1 MSAND
6 HPYSDIQRDL
16 DGQNGAEPAVRAAA
30 HEIGCVDGASQATT
44 RRFAVVLDDD
54 AAVELDELVT
64 CVQRLPDGSGDVTH
78 YGIVVEQRGV
88 IEGAEMP
95 SDTRHIARERTMP
108 GQTRTGGRCAG
119 SPNHAGALGSARTRR
134 RGAPRARCRGEMR
147 LRARLDYMFPYL
159 GAICR
164 DTAVPYRDSANVRN
178 ERGLMSR
185 QRTFAPRVRCV
196 DTTHIAEGPRDES
209 ETETAPGPSGQGAL
223 APPRLTKAGAS
234 LSPLRLPHGLLRQQ
248 VMRNHEFLV
257 GIERKPLATGMHKNA
272 TGSVGNGDDRRRLVR
287 PGVRFGRDRDGAGEQ
302 GRYDYRFAGSCSDL
316 RAADARLPDP
326 SRAGARVDAQH
337 A

>member
-108 GQTRTGGRCAG
+108 GQTVRAVDVQVLRTMPERWVAPEPGAAVHR
-119 SPNHAGALGSARTRR
+119 ALGAERE
-134 RGAPRARCRGEMR
+134 AALFVDEMR
-147 LRARLDYMFPYL
+147 GRV
-159 GAICR
+159 CR
-164 DTAVPYRDSANVRN
+164 WAWTN
-178 ERGLMSR
+178 
-185 QRTFAPRVRCV
+185 Q
-196 DTTHIAEGPRDES
+196 
-209 ETETAPGPSGQGAL
+209 
-223 APPRLTKAGAS
+223 AS
-234 LSPLRLPHGLLRQQ
+234 LSRWTSRSSMESRGGTCRFPESQ
-248 VMRNHEFLV
+248 
-257 GIERKPLATGMHKNA
+257 AW
-272 TGSVGNGDDRRRLVR
+272 RRRR
-287 PGVRFGRDRDGAGEQ
+287 RSR
-302 GRYDYRFAGSCSDL
+302 CSL
-316 RAADARLPDP
+316 CT
-326 SRAGARVDAQH
+326 
-337 A
+337 